1 MRGLLA
7 VWLAAL
13 FLTVAPIIAQM
24 AWAQQAQCGPLEAL
38 LMRLTIQFAERPLV
52 VGATPQGGKF
62 ILLTNPDTGT
72 WTIVLQQGK
81 DVGCVT
87 ISGDGLV
94 TAKPS
99 KPGAPI

>member
-7 VWLAAL
+7 ILLAAL
-13 FLTVAPIIAQM
+13 FLTVGPIIDRLAF
-24 AWAQQAQCGPLEAL
+24 AQQAQCGPLNAL
-38 LMRLTIQFAERPLV
+38 LMRLTVQFAERPLV
-52 VGATPQGGKF
+52 VGATPNGGKF

-99 KPGAPI
+99 KPGNPT

>member
-1 MRGLLA
+1 MRGA
-7 VWLAAL
+7 ITVFLAAL
-13 FLTVAPIIAQM
+13 FLLVAPIVSNL
-24 AWAQQAQCGPLEAL
+24 AWSQQAQCGPLDVL
-38 LMRLTIQFAERPLV
+38 LMRLTVQFAERPLV
-52 VGATPQGGKF
+52 VGATPSGGKF
-62 ILLTNPDTGT
+62 ILLTNPDTGS

-99 KPGAPI
+99 KPGAPT